1 MSEWERER
9 EKKREREFVCL
20 CRLTVYVSVCAI
32 YASLKS
38 QILKR
43 VTSSFLLPVHKVSRG
58 QGQLLMICIAWRY
71 KDATA
76 SAGVSACTGLGLL
89 LERRVSCL
97 VWRRFWG
104 RVARCLLAHSLSR
117 RCRRI
122 LIFLLPRRFFFLL
135 RLSYFLHFTCLLLSS
150 SFLVVVFFDPPFF
163 FVISLSSFLFLHIF
177 CFISFM
183 YMPSFLVT
191 ANSCTTGYAFT
202 PSKQSQL
209 DYHSKLS
216 QVYLLPLRPSFL
228 SVLHHING
236 IAQQVAVI
244 MIIYY

>member
-89 LERRVSCL
+89 VERRVSCL

-122 LIFLLPRRFFFLL
+122 LIFLLPRRFF
-135 RLSYFLHFTCLLLSS
+135 SPS
-150 SFLVVVFFDPPFF
+150 SFLFSTFYLSSTFFVLPRCRFFRPPFF